1 MCSVANRKHRSLAQT
16 TDCVALSGVAERRWG
31 DTHAV
36 PLFRKKKPPVVSD
49 DHAVITHL
57 PLSDDEH
64 GSAEEREAVFAIED
78 RLTEAAARLGGEHD
92 GNEFGGGEAVL
103 YTYGPD
109 ADDLFD
115 AVVTCLGDFPILPGA
130 YAVKR
135 YGRADDADAR
145 EERVPLSS

>member
-1 MCSVANRKHRSLAQT
+1 M
-16 TDCVALSGVAERRWG
+16 
-31 DTHAV
+31 
-36 PLFRKKKPPVVSD
+36 PLFRKKKPTAASD

-64 GSAEEREAVFAIED
+64 GSAEEREAVFTLED
-78 RLTEAAARLGGEHD
+78 RLIEAAARLGGEHD

-115 AVVTCLGDFPILPGA
+115 AVVTCLGDFPIRPGA

-135 YGRADDADAR
+135 YGRADNPGAR